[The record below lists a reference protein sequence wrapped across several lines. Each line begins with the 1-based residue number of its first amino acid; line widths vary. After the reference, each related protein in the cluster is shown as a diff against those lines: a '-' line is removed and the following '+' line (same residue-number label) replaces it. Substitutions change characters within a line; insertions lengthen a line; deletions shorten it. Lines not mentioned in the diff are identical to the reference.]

1 MRMPT
6 KEELLRLQK
15 NYRTD
20 KKIGEALGGIPE
32 YLVAYWRRKKG
43 IPKPS
48 FAKYSE
54 AQVRELWE
62 RFGDDFHC
70 GRELG
75 ISKAA
80 FYSWRRRYNIKEKP
94 QALKLEQL
102 ELRFGWET
110 KMGTNGVYVEYYQ
123 TAYQKILARNSG
135 NQTVQSQEIVRIIP
149 DLLILQ
155 DKHFGPDIDPKIE
168 PKCWWIKPHSLA
180 LGNPNALRG
189 GNFLKSCFEVF
200 RRGLVRPNHLVVTTF
215 PELTAMGAFSASVV
229 VLEEGAIPAALEGA
243 IDMVVPSIIKV
254 NVSGRIP
261 RGLSVIDL
269 MGFFITRLSAESF
282 KGKMI
287 EFSGSGIEKLSGDEK
302 MALCY
307 FARLAGADSAFC
319 LFDESARKALSHLIK
334 VNDKILF
341 SDRTAHYEDEYLLNS
356 VGLCNYTFL
365 NSDLSAPRGVKEA
378 GGIDI
383 NTIFIGG
390 PCGGSAGILKAA
402 SDLTKG
408 GTINQRCS
416 CFISPLTQND
426 FSEALKKKAIA
437 LLADFGCQI
446 LPVGMSLDE
455 FLTIS
460 EIEGVLLSVP
470 DKLRRDDYKPDIIFS
485 SAETAIAAAIQG
497 KLV

>member
-1 MRMPT
+1 MKMPT
-6 KEELLRLQK
+6 KEELQRLQK
-15 NYRTD
+15 IYRTD

-54 AQVRELWE
+54 SQIRELWE

-123 TAYQKILARNSG
+123 TAYQKILARASDKN
-135 NQTVQSQEIVRIIP
+135 TVQAQEIVRINP
-149 DLLILQ
+149 DILIMQ
-155 DKHFGPDIDPKIE
+155 DNHFTPEIDPKIGS
-168 PKCWWIKPHSLA
+168 KCWWIKSSSLA
-180 LGNPNALRG
+180 SANPDARQS
-189 GNFLKSCFEVF
+189 GNFLNSCFEVF
-200 RRGLVRPNHLVVTTF
+200 RRGLIKPNYLVVTTY
-215 PELTAMGAFSASVV
+215 PELTAMGAYSASVV
-229 VLEEGAIPAALEGA
+229 MLEESTVRAALEGA
-243 IDMVVPSIIKV
+243 IDVVVPPIIKV

-269 MGFFITRLSAESF
+269 MGFFITRLSALSF
-282 KGKMI
+282 QGKVI
-287 EFSGSGIEKLSGDEK
+287 EFSGSGIERLSGDDK

-319 LFDESARKALSHLIK
+319 LFDESARRSLSHLVK
-334 VNDKILF
+334 VTDKILF

-356 VGLCNYTFL
+356 VGLFNYAFP
-365 NSDLSAPRGVKEA
+365 NCDLSVPIGVKEA
-378 GGIDI
+378 GGIDV

-402 SDLTKG
+402 ADMIKG
-408 GTINQRCS
+408 EKLKSGCTCYIA
-416 CFISPLTQND
+416 PLTQND
-426 FSEALKKKAIA
+426 FNAALKKKAIA
-437 LLADFGCQI
+437 MLADFGCQI

-455 FLTIS
+455 FLRIS
-460 EIEGVLLSVP
+460 NIQGGLLATP
-470 DKLRRDDYKPDIIFS
+470 DSMNSDDYRPDIVFS
-485 SAETAIAAAIQG
+485 SAETALAAAAKG
-497 KLV
+497 KLG